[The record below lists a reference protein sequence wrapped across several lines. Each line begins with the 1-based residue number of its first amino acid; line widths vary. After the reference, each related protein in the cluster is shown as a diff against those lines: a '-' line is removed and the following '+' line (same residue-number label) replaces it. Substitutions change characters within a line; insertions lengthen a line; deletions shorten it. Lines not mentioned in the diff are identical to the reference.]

1 LAGGRRLF
9 GRWNVTN
16 VSSDLSAFLAG
27 DNATLTLEHDAEPIS
42 ESAAAAAAAGG
53 DAPPERPAG
62 ECHNGGAIAPGALL
76 SAQFNGSQYVGAW
89 RRGDGVVEYGC
100 RLCVFLTPQLLRMRQ
115 HLFSKLHMYMV
126 SWMAQGVVTLD
137 GARLAVRCLVN
148 RVCGESECWV
158 TIVCVCVCLCVCV
171 CVCVRARARVC
182 VCVCMHVSVSSFS
195 FALVFSLSRFSPL
208 LSLRASRV
216 KTTTGTVSCARTCA
230 SSSGVLKEPYITHKR
245 AL

>member
-137 GARLAVRCLVN
+137 GARLAVRCLVS

-158 TIVCVCVCLCVCV
+158 TIVCVCVCVCVCVFVCVCARACVCV
-171 CVCVRARARVC
+171 CVCVYACECLLFLVRSRFL
-182 VCVCMHVSVSSFS
+182 SFS
-195 FALVFSLSRFSPL
+195 ILSPSLSQGFPSEDNHRYRK
-208 LSLRASRV
+208 LRAHLRV
-216 KTTTGTVSCARTCA
+216 ELRCA
-230 SSSGVLKEPYITHKR
+230 KR
-245 AL
+245 ALHHP